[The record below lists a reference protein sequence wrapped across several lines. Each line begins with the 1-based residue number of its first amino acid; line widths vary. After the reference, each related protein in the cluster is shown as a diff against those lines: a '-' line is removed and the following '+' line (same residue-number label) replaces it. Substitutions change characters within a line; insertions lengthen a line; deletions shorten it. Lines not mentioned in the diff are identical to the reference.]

1 MTRVFGPIVSYNLV
15 CLFSPALAGWSAFI
29 LCRHVA
35 GRQWPA
41 LFGGLFFA
49 FSPYVLSR
57 MLGNVDLTLMWPIPL
72 STYAALRR
80 IDGSLGVRGF
90 AAALAI
96 LIAAQF
102 LLFAEIVAG
111 ATLFGAFA
119 LVLAAPAMGPPER
132 RRLFLAAALAAAAYV
147 PAAILVAPYLYYM
160 FVQPTAPGQIFT
172 PWHFAIDFA
181 NLMVPTGVNQLGF
194 APFFAPIACRFRA
207 ELSESGACR
216 ALPTIAIMYFR
227 MAEGYVT
234 FAPPVPREQSRWSII
249 ESLYQ
254 LRGVPPAGDQ
264 FKAYVESHDAGAV
277 NVGPRRHYRVG
288 SIDGPP
294 TAAPWMR
301 APTLAT
307 ERDATAAM
315 LDSLDVP
322 AVAAG
327 CVTIYRLTPPALA
340 QSRADTALAMEQ
352 RAQQT
357 RFEALVFG
365 AERYLDGGGN
375 LALLSVERA
384 QQLGL
389 LPLEWCDGTLA
400 GSHDTNPIF
409 HSTVLLGPAGAEGI
423 EVGLEDSYPALEPII
438 RRNGPASARIYFPYP
453 APLTAGSTPRG
464 PAILVIVFDRVGLA
478 RAAASAARKP

>member
-1 MTRVFGPIVSYNLV
+1 MPLAAGTVYPVTRVFGPIVSYNLV

-80 IDGSLGVRGF
+80 IDGSLGARGF
-90 AAALAI
+90 VAALAI

-172 PWHFAIDFA
+172 PWHFAIDLA
-181 NLMVPTGVNQLGF
+181 NLMVPTGVNQFGF

-216 ALPTIAIMYFR
+216 ALPTIAIAILHAR
-227 MAEGYVT
+227 ERWN
-234 FAPPVPREQSRWSII
+234 APNGRFLVHLLIVI
-249 ESLYQ
+249 
-254 LRGVPPAGDQ
+254 
-264 FKAYVESHDAGAV
+264 
-277 NVGPRRHYRVG
+277 
-288 SIDGPP
+288 
-294 TAAPWMR
+294 
-301 APTLAT
+301 
-307 ERDATAAM
+307 
-315 LDSLDVP
+315 
-322 AVAAG
+322 
-327 CVTIYRLTPPALA
+327 CV
-340 QSRADTALAMEQ
+340 LAMEP
-352 RAQQT
+352 RLEIAGRIVIGLPGSALARRPLLGKALPA
-357 RFEALVFG
+357 RFMLYAYLVLAVMI
-365 AERYLDGGGN
+365 AEWLAAAKPRTTACWM
-375 LALLSVERA
+375 LALAIVPFMLPNLSA
-384 QQLGL
+384 DY
-389 LPLEWCDGTLA
+389 W
-400 GSHDTNPIF
+400 
-409 HSTVLLGPAGAEGI
+409 STPAAI
-423 EVGLEDSYPALEPII
+423 
-438 RRNGPASARIYFPYP
+438 PASFGDGLYRQFLAPGETVVVLPYGI
-453 APLTAGSTPRG
+453 LGEGMLVAGRN
-464 PAILVIVFDRVGLA
+464 
-478 RAAASAARKP
+478 